1 LESVSPRWTTPTV
14 EFLPGDP
21 ALHVVG
27 KSEEQSA
34 RRHAPLPVKPQT
46 INEAIIRYNIEMR
59 MDQLRPAVTETEKLG
74 KMLAIIEDREPA

>member
-1 LESVSPRWTTPTV
+1 MESASPRWTIPNP

-27 KSEEQSA
+27 KPEEQSA

-74 KMLAIIEDREPA
+74 KMLAIIEEESTA